1 MRILKNIGIFLA
13 VLILAFLLAN
23 PLGKFLFPLGYTISF
38 ASFIVPEYWYY
49 FFDGIIFSYTFF
61 LFLLFTA
68 FGGKGKYWWM
78 GIAILP
84 ALAFELYF
92 DLPHI
97 YFPIALGI
105 VGWVIGFGV
114 QKITGKFL
122 N

>member
-1 MRILKNIGIFLA
+1 MRILKNIILVLVVFIISYYTSVYFGDFYQKVFNDPGTWIDVRGIVGLPLA
-13 VLILAFLLAN
+13 
-23 PLGKFLFPLGYTISF
+23 
-38 ASFIVPEYWYY
+38 
-49 FFDGIIFSYTFF
+49 YTFF

-78 GIAILP
+78 GIAVLP
-84 ALAFELYF
+84 ALAFEVYF